1 MFPYMYVCEMI
12 LGEILNR
19 FSKDM
24 ETVDSSVPEFML
36 QVLINWAQVFSIF
49 ALCISVT
56 PYFILAMLPLGIGF
70 YKMYNYFANASR
82 DLKRLESITR
92 CELRQ
97 FFYSPPDLLCSQVAY
112 IQLPLGNAHWSGD
125 DSSVWGYHA
134 IRNGPSIENGAQQ

>member
-1 MFPYMYVCEMI
+1 MNIP
-12 LGEILNR
+12 GEILNR

-56 PYFILAMLPLGIGF
+56 PYFVLAMIPLAIGF

-92 CELRQ
+92 
-97 FFYSPPDLLCSQVAY
+97 YAYGKKSLLWPLHIDTLWYLFPGPLSSALSQRRSRAWR
-112 IQLPLGNAHWSGD
+112 LFERMGTRS
-125 DSSVWGYHA
+125 DSRKLIG
-134 IRNGPSIENGAQQ
+134 